1 MTSLLTNQW
10 LDACVLVPADDFA
23 IITKL
28 AAKAAKEGQIIA
40 DLNELRHYALNTH
53 VDDAEASLVQS
64 LKEKHRAIDAAAA
77 AAAEEDAAR
86 AAKVAA
92 DAELAAAEQKAREA
106 ARRVAA
112 AKAARATK
120 AAEARRAAAA
130 KEEAARR
137 LAAEKEADA
146 RRIAAEAAAAEE
158 TESDDEDEWAEFW
171 AGTEAQLRGDVQE
184 TAEGYDVVLR
194 GADELDVSVEGDSLR
209 VAGVIIPSPPVQ
221 DKILAL
227 AKRRAMRSGHGRV
240 TEEDVIA
247 ASKGRFGRVD
257 ELVRLPANADVG
269 RATLSARGRDVV
281 VSVPRRAPPR
291 RRVRRAVDPYYGRAL
306 FREPSYPPIYS
317 Y

>member
-1 MTSLLTNQW
+1 MTSLLMNQW
-10 LDACVLVPADDFA
+10 LDACVLVPADDC
-23 IITKL
+23 T
-28 AAKAAKEGQIIA
+28 IIA
-40 DLNELRHYALNTH
+40 QLAQRAAAEGHAVSDLADLRKYALNTH
-53 VDDAEASLVQS
+53 VDEAEASLVQS
-64 LKEKHRAIDAAAA
+64 LKEKSRAIDAAAA

-106 ARRVAA
+106 ARRVAV

-120 AAEARRAAAA
+120 AAAARRAAAA

-137 LAAEKEADA
+137 IAEKEAEA

-158 TESDDEDEWAEFW
+158 TESEADEDEWTEFW

-227 AKRRAMRSGHGRV
+227 AKRRAMRHGHGRV

-269 RATLSARGRDVV
+269 RATMSARGRDVV

-291 RRVRRAVDPYYGRAL
+291 RRVRRAVDPYCGRAL

>member
-1 MTSLLTNQW
+1 MASLTNQW
-10 LDACVLVPADDFA
+10 LDACIIVPSEDCA
-23 IITKL
+23 IITQL
-28 AAKAAKEGQIIA
+28 AARAADDGHEIP
-40 DLNELRHYALNTH
+40 DLAALRRYALSTH
-53 VDDAEASLVQS
+53 VDAAEASLVES
-64 LKEKHRAIDAAAA
+64 LKEKSRAIEAAAN

-92 DAELAAAEQKAREA
+92 DAKLVEAETKAR
-106 ARRVAA
+106 VAKT
-112 AKAARATK
+112 KAARATK

-137 LAAEKEADA
+137 A
-146 RRIAAEAAAAEE
+146 AAEAAAAEE

-184 TAEGYDVVLR
+184 TADGYDVVLR
-194 GADELDVSVEGDSLR
+194 GADELDVSVAEDNSLR
-209 VAGVIIPSPPVQ
+209 VAGVIVPSPPVQ
-221 DKILAL
+221 EKILAL

-257 ELVRLPANADVG
+257 ELVRLPANADVE
-269 RATLSARGRDVV
+269 RATRAVRGRDVV

>member
-1 MTSLLTNQW
+1 MTSLLMNQW
-10 LDACVLVPADDFA
+10 LDACVLVPADDC
-23 IITKL
+23 T
-28 AAKAAKEGQIIA
+28 IIA
-40 DLNELRHYALNTH
+40 QLAQRAAAEGHAVSDLAGLRKYALTTDVNA
-53 VDDAEASLVQS
+53 AEASLVQS
-64 LKEKHRAIDAAAA
+64 LKEKSRAIDAAAA

-86 AAKVAA
+86 AAKSAA

-130 KEEAARR
+130 KE
-137 LAAEKEADA
+137 AEA

-158 TESDDEDEWAEFW
+158 TESDDEDEEWAEFW
-171 AGTEAQLRGDVQE
+171 AGTEAQLRGDVTE

-221 DKILAL
+221 DKILNL
-227 AKRRAMRSGHGRV
+227 AKRRAMRHGHGRV

-257 ELVRLPANADVG
+257 ELVRLPANADVE
-269 RATLSARGRDVV
+269 RATRAVRGRDVV

>member
-1 MTSLLTNQW
+1 MTSLLTSQW
-10 LDACVLVPADDFA
+10 LDACVLVPTEDCT
-23 IITKL
+23 IIARLAQRAAAEGHAVYDL
-28 AAKAAKEGQIIA
+28 AA
-40 DLNELRHYALNTH
+40 LRKYALTT
-53 VDDAEASLVQS
+53 DIDAAEASLVQS
-64 LKEKHRAIDAAAA
+64 LKDKSRAIDAAAT

-120 AAEARRAAAA
+120 AAAARRAAAA
-130 KEEAARR
+130 KE
-137 LAAEKEADA
+137 AEA
-146 RRIAAEAAAAEE
+146 RRIAAEAVAADE
-158 TESDDEDEWAEFW
+158 TDSEVEEDEWAAFW
-171 AGTEAQLRGDVQE
+171 AGAEAQLRGDVQE

-194 GADELDVSVEGDSLR
+194 GADELAVSVEDNSLR
-209 VAGVIIPSPPVQ
+209 VEGVIIPSPSVQ
-221 DKILAL
+221 EKILAL
-227 AKRRAMRSGHGRV
+227 AKRRALRYGHGRV

-269 RATLSARGRDVV
+269 HATRAVRGRDVV
-281 VSVPRRAPPR
+281 VRVPRRAPPR

>member
-1 MTSLLTNQW
+1 MTSLLTSQW
-10 LDACVLVPADDFA
+10 LDACIIVPAEDCD
-23 IITKL
+23 IIQQLAQRAAAEGHAVYDL
-28 AAKAAKEGQIIA
+28 AA
-40 DLNELRHYALNTH
+40 LRKYALTTD
-53 VDDAEASLVQS
+53 VDEAEASLVQS
-64 LKEKHRAIDAAAA
+64 LKEKSRAIDAVAA

-92 DAELAAAEQKAREA
+92 DAELAAAEQKAR
-106 ARRVAA
+106 VA
-112 AKAARATK
+112 KTK

-130 KEEAARR
+130 KE
-137 LAAEKEADA
+137 AEA

-194 GADELDVSVEGDSLR
+194 GADELDVSVEDNSLR

-227 AKRRAMRSGHGRV
+227 AKRRAIRHGHGRV

-269 RATLSARGRDVV
+269 RATMSARGRDVV

>member
-1 MTSLLTNQW
+1 MTSLLMNQW
-10 LDACVLVPADDFA
+10 LDACVLVPADDC
-23 IITKL
+23 T
-28 AAKAAKEGQIIA
+28 IIA
-40 DLNELRHYALNTH
+40 QLAQRAAAEGHAVSDLADLRKYALTTH
-53 VDDAEASLVQS
+53 VNAAEASLVES
-64 LKEKHRAIDAAAA
+64 LKEKSRAIDAAAA

-92 DAELAAAEQKAREA
+92 DAELVAAEAKAR
-106 ARRVAA
+106 VA
-112 AKAARATK
+112 KTRAARATK
-120 AAEARRAAAA
+120 AAE
-130 KEEAARR
+130 ARR

-171 AGTEAQLRGDVQE
+171 AGTEAQLRGDLAE

-194 GADELDVSVEGDSLR
+194 GADELDVSVEEDNSLR

-257 ELVRLPANADVG
+257 ELVRLPANADVE
-269 RATLSARGRDVV
+269 RATRACRGRDVV

-291 RRVRRAVDPYYGRAL
+291 RRVRRAVDPYCGRAL

>member
-1 MTSLLTNQW
+1 MTSLLTSQW
-10 LDACVLVPADDFA
+10 VDACVLVPTEDCD
-23 IITKL
+23 
-28 AAKAAKEGQIIA
+28 IIA
-40 DLNELRHYALNTH
+40 ELAQRAAAEGHAVYDLEALRKYALTT
-53 VDDAEASLVQS
+53 DIDEAEASLVQS
-64 LKEKHRAIDAAAA
+64 LKDKSRAIDAAAA

-86 AAKVAA
+86 AAKSAA

-106 ARRVAA
+106 SRRVAA

-120 AAEARRAAAA
+120 AAAARRAAAA

-137 LAAEKEADA
+137 LAAEKEAEA
-146 RRIAAEAAAAEE
+146 RRAAAEAAAAEE

-171 AGTEAQLRGDVQE
+171 AGAEAQLRGDVTE

-194 GADELDVSVEGDSLR
+194 GADELDVSVENNSLR
-209 VAGVIIPSPPVQ
+209 VAGVIVPSPPVHE
-221 DKILAL
+221 KILNL
-227 AKRRAMRSGHGRV
+227 AKRRAMRYGHGRV
-240 TEEDVIA
+240 TEDDVIA

-257 ELVRLPANADVG
+257 EVVRLPANADVE
-269 RATLSARGRDVV
+269 RATRVCRGRDVV

>member
-1 MTSLLTNQW
+1 MTSLLTSQW
-10 LDACVLVPADDFA
+10 LDACVLVPAEDCD
-23 IITKL
+23 
-28 AAKAAKEGQIIA
+28 IIA
-40 DLNELRHYALNTH
+40 QLAQRAAAEGHAVSDLASLRKYALTT
-53 VDDAEASLVQS
+53 DIDAAEASLVQS
-64 LKEKHRAIDAAAA
+64 LKIKSRAIDAAAA

-137 LAAEKEADA
+137 LA
-146 RRIAAEAAAAEE
+146 EE
-158 TESDDEDEWAEFW
+158 TESEAEEEEWAEFW
-171 AGTEAQLRGDVQE
+171 AGTEAQLRGDVTE

-194 GADELDVSVEGDSLR
+194 GADELDVSVVEDNSLR
-209 VAGVIIPSPPVQ
+209 VEGVILPSPPVQ
-221 DKILAL
+221 EKILAM
-227 AKRRAMRSGHGRV
+227 AKRRAIRSGHGRV

-257 ELVRLPANADVG
+257 EVVRLPANADVG
-269 RATLSARGRDVV
+269 RATRAVRGRDVV

>member
-1 MTSLLTNQW
+1 MTSLLMNQW
-10 LDACVLVPADDFA
+10 LDACVLVPADDC
-23 IITKL
+23 T
-28 AAKAAKEGQIIA
+28 IIA
-40 DLNELRHYALNTH
+40 QLAQRAAAEGHAVSDLADLRKYALTTH
-53 VDDAEASLVQS
+53 VNAAEASLVQS
-64 LKEKHRAIDAAAA
+64 LKEKSRAIDAAAA
-77 AAAEEDAAR
+77 ATAEEDAAR

-92 DAELAAAEQKAREA
+92 DAELVAAEAKAR
-106 ARRVAA
+106 VA
-112 AKAARATK
+112 KTRAARATK
-120 AAEARRAAAA
+120 AAEARR
-130 KEEAARR
+130 
-137 LAAEKEADA
+137 LAAEKEAEA

-171 AGTEAQLRGDVQE
+171 AATEAQLRGDVTE

-194 GADELDVSVEGDSLR
+194 GADELDVSVEDNSLR

-221 DKILAL
+221 DKILNL
-227 AKRRAMRSGHGRV
+227 AKRRAIRHGQGRV

-257 ELVRLPANADVG
+257 ELVRLPANADVE
-269 RATLSARGRDVV
+269 RATRACRGRDVV
-281 VSVPRRAPPR
+281 VRVPRRAPPR

>member
-1 MTSLLTNQW
+1 MASLTNQW
-10 LDACVLVPADDFA
+10 LDACIIVPSEDCA
-23 IITKL
+23 IITQL
-28 AAKAAKEGQIIA
+28 AARAADDGHEIP
-40 DLNELRHYALNTH
+40 DLAALRRYALSTH
-53 VDDAEASLVQS
+53 VDAAEASLVES
-64 LKEKHRAIDAAAA
+64 LKEKSRAIEAAAN

-92 DAELAAAEQKAREA
+92 DAKLVEAETKAR
-106 ARRVAA
+106 VAKT
-112 AKAARATK
+112 KAARATK

-137 LAAEKEADA
+137 A
-146 RRIAAEAAAAEE
+146 AAEAAAAEE
-158 TESDDEDEWAEFW
+158 TESDDEADEWAEFW
-171 AGTEAQLRGDVQE
+171 AGAEAQLRGDVQE
-184 TAEGYDVVLR
+184 TADGYDVVLR
-194 GADELDVSVEGDSLR
+194 GADELDVSVAEDNSLR
-209 VAGVIIPSPPVQ
+209 VAGVIVPSPPVQ

-227 AKRRAMRSGHGRV
+227 AKRRAMRHGHGRV

-269 RATLSARGRDVV
+269 RATRACRGRDVV

>member
-1 MTSLLTNQW
+1 M
-10 LDACVLVPADDFA
+10 
-23 IITKL
+23 
-28 AAKAAKEGQIIA
+28 
-40 DLNELRHYALNTH
+40 
-53 VDDAEASLVQS
+53 
-64 LKEKHRAIDAAAA
+64 
-77 AAAEEDAAR
+77 R

-92 DAELAAAEQKAREA
+92 DAKLVEAETKAR
-106 ARRVAA
+106 VAKT
-112 AKAARATK
+112 KAARATK

-137 LAAEKEADA
+137 LAAEKEAEA

-171 AGTEAQLRGDVQE
+171 AGTEAQLRGDVTE

-194 GADELDVSVEGDSLR
+194 GADELDVSVEDHSLR
-209 VAGVIIPSPPVQ
+209 VAGVIVPSPPVQ
-221 DKILAL
+221 EKILAL
-227 AKRRAMRSGHGRV
+227 AKRRAMRHGHGRV

-257 ELVRLPANADVG
+257 ELVRLPANADVK
-269 RATLSARGRDVV
+269 RATRACRGRDVV

>member
-1 MTSLLTNQW
+1 MTSLLMNQW
-10 LDACVLVPADDFA
+10 LDACIIVPSEDCD
-23 IITKL
+23 IIQQLAQRAAAEGRAVYDL
-28 AAKAAKEGQIIA
+28 AA
-40 DLNELRHYALNTH
+40 LRKYALTT
-53 VDDAEASLVQS
+53 DIDAAEASLVQS
-64 LKEKHRAIDAAAA
+64 LKEKSRAIDAAAA

-92 DAELAAAEQKAREA
+92 DAKLVA
-106 ARRVAA
+106 AA
-112 AKAARATK
+112 AKARVAKTK

-130 KEEAARR
+130 KEAEARR
-137 LAAEKEADA
+137 A
-146 RRIAAEAAAAEE
+146 AAEAAAAEE
-158 TESDDEDEWAEFW
+158 TESDDEAEEWAEFW
-171 AGTEAQLRGDVQE
+171 AGTEAQLRGDVAE

-209 VAGVIIPSPPVQ
+209 VEGVIVPSPPVQ

-227 AKRRAMRSGHGRV
+227 AKRRAMRYGHGRV

-291 RRVRRAVDPYYGRAL
+291 RRVRRAVDPYCGRAL

>member
-28 AAKAAKEGQIIA
+28 AAKAAKEGQRIA

-112 AKAARATK
+112 A
-120 AAEARRAAAA
+120 
-130 KEEAARR
+130 
-137 LAAEKEADA
+137 
-146 RRIAAEAAAAEE
+146 
-158 TESDDEDEWAEFW
+158 
-171 AGTEAQLRGDVQE
+171 
-184 TAEGYDVVLR
+184 
-194 GADELDVSVEGDSLR
+194 
-209 VAGVIIPSPPVQ
+209 
-221 DKILAL
+221 
-227 AKRRAMRSGHGRV
+227 
-240 TEEDVIA
+240 
-247 ASKGRFGRVD
+247 
-257 ELVRLPANADVG
+257 
-269 RATLSARGRDVV
+269 
-281 VSVPRRAPPR
+281 
-291 RRVRRAVDPYYGRAL
+291 
-306 FREPSYPPIYS
+306 
-317 Y
+317 

>member
-1 MTSLLTNQW
+1 MTSLLTSQW
-10 LDACVLVPADDFA
+10 LDACIIVPAEDCD
-23 IITKL
+23 
-28 AAKAAKEGQIIA
+28 IIA
-40 DLNELRHYALNTH
+40 QLAQRAAAEGHAVSDLAELRTYALTTRI
-53 VDDAEASLVQS
+53 DEAEASLVQS
-64 LKEKHRAIDAAAA
+64 LKEKSRAIDAAAA

-92 DAELAAAEQKAREA
+92 DAKLVA
-106 ARRVAA
+106 AA
-112 AKAARATK
+112 AKARVAKTK

-130 KEEAARR
+130 
-137 LAAEKEADA
+137 KEADA

-194 GADELDVSVEGDSLR
+194 GADELDVSVEEDNSLR
-209 VAGVIIPSPPVQ
+209 VSGVIIPSPPVQ
-221 DKILAL
+221 DKILNL
-227 AKRRAMRSGHGRV
+227 AKRRAIRHGHGRV

-257 ELVRLPANADVG
+257 EVVRLPANADVG
-269 RATLSARGRDVV
+269 RATMSARGRDVV
-281 VSVPRRAPPR
+281 VRVPCRAPPR

-306 FREPSYPPIYS
+306 FREPSYHPIYS

>member
-1 MTSLLTNQW
+1 MTSLLTSQW
-10 LDACVLVPADDFA
+10 LDACIIVPAEDCD
-23 IITKL
+23 
-28 AAKAAKEGQIIA
+28 IIA
-40 DLNELRHYALNTH
+40 RLAQRAAAEGHAVLDLAGLRKYALTTPVNA
-53 VDDAEASLVQS
+53 AEASLVQS
-64 LKEKHRAIDAAAA
+64 LTEKSRAIDAAAA

-86 AAKVAA
+86 AAKSAA
-92 DAELAAAEQKAREA
+92 DAELAAVEQKAHEA

-120 AAEARRAAAA
+120 AAAACRAAAA

-137 LAAEKEADA
+137 LAAEKEAEA
-146 RRIAAEAAAAEE
+146 RRAAAEAAAAED
-158 TESDDEDEWAEFW
+158 TESDDEDEWAAFW

-221 DKILAL
+221 EKILAL
-227 AKRRAMRSGHGRV
+227 AKRRAMRHGHGRV

-257 ELVRLPANADVG
+257 ELVRLPANADVK
-269 RATLSARGRDVV
+269 RATRACRGRDVV